1 MYGLSLYT
9 VNDVLYKTR
18 ITLNFIQLISAGV
31 HLSEVN
37 LPIASF
43 SPLYEQIKAMILASL
58 QAAEWLPGAA
68 IPSEME
74 LAARYAVSQGT
85 VRKAIDELAAQNLLV
100 RRQGKGTFVATHQED
115 DWQYRF
121 LRLAPDS
128 GEKFH
133 LTNQFLA
140 CLKTKASAYIA
151 NLLKL
156 KAGDPIIH
164 IDRVQSF
171 AGKPIVFE
179 EIWLPGGRFKGLDLE
194 ALHVWHGPVYALYE
208 SHYATHMV
216 RAEEKIKAVAADDIL
231 AGHLHLPVGAPLLS
245 VERVAFTYGNKPVE
259 IRHARYDT
267 SEQHYENKLN

>member
-1 MYGLSLYT
+1 M
-9 VNDVLYKTR
+9 
-18 ITLNFIQLISAGV
+18 
-31 HLSEVN
+31 SEVN
-37 LPIASF
+37 LPVASF

-133 LTNQFLA
+133 LTNQFLV
-140 CLKTKASAYIA
+140 CIKTKANPYIA

-156 KAGDPIIH
+156 KAGDMVIH

-179 EIWLPGGRFKGLDLE
+179 EIWLPGARFKGLDLE
-194 ALHVWHGPVYALYE
+194 ALNAWHGPVYAFYE
-208 SHYATHMV
+208 SQFATHMV
-216 RAEEKIKAVAADDIL
+216 RAEEKIKALAADETL

-245 VERVAFTYGNKPVE
+245 VERVAYTYGNKPVE